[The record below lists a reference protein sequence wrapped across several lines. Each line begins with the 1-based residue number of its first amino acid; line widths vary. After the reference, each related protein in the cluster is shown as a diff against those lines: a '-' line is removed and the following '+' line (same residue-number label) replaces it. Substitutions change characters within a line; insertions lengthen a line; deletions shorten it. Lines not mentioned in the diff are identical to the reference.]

1 MNAPDASAGN
11 VILPLTR
18 RAFLATAAA
27 AGGAMV
33 LGFPLRSTAQAT
45 PAPTPLAYIRIDP
58 SGQVTLILPY
68 VEMGQG
74 AYTSQAQIIAEELEV
89 DPAGVVVEAAPPQ
102 EPMYASPLFGG
113 QITGGSGSLRGSWM
127 TMRSAGAAARMM
139 LVTAAAKH
147 WQVRESGC
155 VATNGRVIH
164 QASGRAL
171 GYGELAAAAAA
182 LPVPRSPSLKKRSQY
197 RTIGTPQRR
206 LDTPAKI
213 NGQAVFGIDVRP
225 SGLRYAAVRASPV
238 IGGRLSSVDSS
249 LAMQIPGVRQVVQ
262 IDDAVAVVADHT
274 WAARKGLAALR
285 VTWDDESGSTINTNE
300 LVAAADQALATPGI
314 VSTST
319 GDIRNAE
326 AGAADSVEAVYRLP
340 MLAHATMEPMN
351 CTVHLTSER
360 CEVWLGSQIL
370 ARAHQTAA
378 DACGLPLERVVMH
391 NQFLG
396 GGFGRRLEV
405 DYVAQAVR
413 FAKKIDGPV
422 QVLWS
427 REEDMQ
433 HDYYRYHNHSHVKV
447 GLDTEG
453 RPISWRHRLVGP
465 NIMARFLPV
474 YQKDGVDLDVVDCAS
489 GPYDIDNVHIEFV
502 RNEAPAGL
510 NTGNWRGVGPS
521 RNVFIVESIIDDL
534 ARRAGH
540 DPVSYRVSLMQGAP
554 RTRAVLQALSKRAL
568 WSSPLQQPPEGEGRR
583 GKGLAVFHAFETHLA
598 MAAQVLVSPSG
609 AVRVEHVD
617 CVVDTGVV
625 VNPDIVRAQ
634 LEGGI
639 NFGLS
644 AVLYG
649 KITVKAGRIEQANFD
664 TYPILRMNEAPLIDV
679 HIVPSDQGPGGVGEP
694 GTSGIFAA
702 VANAVFDA
710 TGVRVRTLPID
721 ARELVQG
728 AV

>member
-1 MNAPDASAGN
+1 MSSPESTFTDPIA
-11 VILPLTR
+11 PLTR

-27 AGGAMV
+27 AGGAML
-33 LGFPLRSTAQAT
+33 LGFPLRTPAQQP

-58 SGQVTLILPY
+58 NGKITLILPY

-89 DPAGVVVEAAPPQ
+89 DPSGVVIEAAPPQ

-139 LVTAAAKH
+139 LVSAAAKR
-147 WQVRESGC
+147 WQVRASSC
-155 VATNGRVIH
+155 LAADGRVLH
-164 QASGRAL
+164 KPSGRKL
-171 GYGELAAAAAA
+171 GYGELAAEAAA
-182 LPVPRSPSLKKRSQY
+182 LPVPHSPTLKRRDAY
-197 RTIGTPQRR
+197 RTVGTPQRR
-206 LDTPAKI
+206 LDTPTKI
-213 NGQAVFGIDVRP
+213 NGQAIFGIDVRP
-225 SGLRYAAVRASPV
+225 RGLRYAAVAASPV
-238 IGGRLSSVDSS
+238 IGGRLSAVDST

-262 IDDAVAVVADHT
+262 IEDAVAVVADHT
-274 WAARKGLAALR
+274 WAARKGLAALKI
-285 VTWDDESGSTINTNE
+285 TWNDGPGSTVSTKE
-300 LVAAADQALATPGI
+300 LVEAADRALAKQGI

-319 GDIRNAE
+319 GDIQQAE
-326 AGAADSVEAVYRLP
+326 AGAAERIEAVYRLP
-340 MLAHATMEPMN
+340 MLAHATMEPLN
-351 CTVHLTSER
+351 CTVHLTADR
-360 CEVWLGSQIL
+360 CDVWLGSQIL

-378 DACGLPLERVVMH
+378 EACGLPLERVAMH

-413 FAKKIDGPV
+413 FAKQIDGPV

-447 GLDTEG
+447 GVDADG
-453 RPISWRHRLVGP
+453 RPVSWRHRLVGP

-489 GPYDIDNVHIEFV
+489 GPYDIDSVHVEFV
-502 RNEAPAGL
+502 RNEAPSGL

-521 RNVFIVESIIDDL
+521 RNVYIVESVIEDL
-534 ARRAGH
+534 ARRAGR
-540 DPVSYRVSLMQGAP
+540 DPVSYRVSLMKGAP
-554 RTRAVLQALSKRAL
+554 RTRAVLQTLSKRPL
-568 WSSPLQQPPEGEGRR
+568 WSSHIQQPPAGQGRR
-583 GKGLAVFHAFETHLA
+583 GKGLAVFHAFGSHLA

-609 AVRVEHVD
+609 SVRVERVD
-617 CVVDTGVV
+617 CVVDTGLA

-639 NFGLS
+639 NFGIS

-649 KITVKAGRIEQANFD
+649 RITVEGGRIQQANFD
-664 TYPILRMNEAPLIDV
+664 TYPILRMHEAPLIEV
-679 HIVPSDQGPGGVGEP
+679 HIMPSDEEPGGVGEP

-710 TGVRVRTLPID
+710 TGVRVRTLPFE
-721 ARELVQG
+721 AQELKQG
-728 AV
+728 VA